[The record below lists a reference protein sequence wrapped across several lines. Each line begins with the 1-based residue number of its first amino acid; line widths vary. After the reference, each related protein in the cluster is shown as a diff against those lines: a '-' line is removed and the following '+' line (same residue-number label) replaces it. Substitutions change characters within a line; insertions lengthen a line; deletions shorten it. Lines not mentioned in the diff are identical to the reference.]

1 MRKNTN
7 KPITNLPDIELSDD
21 KIAVL
26 KSSLKHELFIGPD
39 KHVMFAVMEDIYN

>member
-7 KPITNLPDIELSDD
+7 KAIKRLTDIELSDD

-26 KSSLKHELFIGPD
+26 KSSLQYTLFIRP
-39 KHVMFAVMEDIYN
+39 